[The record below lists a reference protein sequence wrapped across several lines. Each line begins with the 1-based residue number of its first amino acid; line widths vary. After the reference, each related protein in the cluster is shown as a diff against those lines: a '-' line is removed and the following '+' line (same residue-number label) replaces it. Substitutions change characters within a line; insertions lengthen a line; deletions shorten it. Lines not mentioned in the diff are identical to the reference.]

1 MYRRKKWQRELQ
13 KHNIE
18 KGCCICGSLFH
29 ALMMA
34 DTVAGERS
42 PETERNQYSVMQKGF
57 RDIIWR

>member
-34 DTVAGERS
+34 DTVARS
-42 PETERNQYSVMQKGF
+42 GLLRQNVN
-57 RDIIWR
+57 